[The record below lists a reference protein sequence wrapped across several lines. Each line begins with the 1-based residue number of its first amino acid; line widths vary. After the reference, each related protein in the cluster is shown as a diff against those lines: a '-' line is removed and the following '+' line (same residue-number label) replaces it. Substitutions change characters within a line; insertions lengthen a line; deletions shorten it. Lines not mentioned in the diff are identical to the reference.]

1 MLLANPELGSK
12 RVCQSCENRFYDLRR
27 SPIVCPSCGATFDP
41 EAVLR
46 SRRTRPSAAAATV
59 VPKVDIIEAKVV
71 NEEDIGDVEINDNAI
86 AVDDTDEEEE
96 VIEDTSDLGSEDDFN
111 VSDVT
116 KSVDDEET

>member
-59 VPKVDIIEAKVV
+59 VPKVDVIEAEVV
-71 NEEDIGDVEINDNAI
+71 NEEDIGGVEVDDNAI
-86 AVDDTDEEEE
+86 AVDDTDEEE
-96 VIEDTSDLGSEDDFN
+96 VIEDTSDLGDEDDFN

-116 KSVDDEET
+116 KSVDGEET

>member
-46 SRRTRPSAAAATV
+46 SRRTRTSAAATTV
-59 VPKVDIIEAKVV
+59 VPKVEIIEAEVV
-71 NEEDIGDVEINDNAI
+71 NGEDIGDVEADDNAI
-86 AVDDTDEEEE
+86 AADDTDEEE
-96 VIEDTSDLGSEDDFN
+96 VIEDTSDLGGEDNFN

-116 KSVDDEET
+116 KSIDGEET

>member
-59 VPKVDIIEAKVV
+59 VPKVDVIEAEVV
-71 NEEDIGDVEINDNAI
+71 NEEDIGGVEVDDNAI
-86 AVDDTDEEEE
+86 AVDDTDEEE
-96 VIEDTSDLGSEDDFN
+96 VIEDTSDLGGEDDFN

-116 KSVDDEET
+116 KSVDGEET

>member
-46 SRRTRPSAAAATV
+46 SRRTRSSAAATTV
-59 VPKVDIIEAKVV
+59 VPKVTIIEAEVV
-71 NEEDIGDVEINDNAI
+71 NEEDIGDVEVDDNAI
-86 AVDDTDEEEE
+86 AGDDTDEEK
-96 VIEDTSDLGSEDDFN
+96 VIEDTSDLGGEDDFN

-116 KSVDDEET
+116 KSVDGEEI

>member
-1 MLLANPELGSK
+1 MANPELGSK

-46 SRRTRPSAAAATV
+46 SRRTRTSAAATTV
-59 VPKVDIIEAKVV
+59 VPKVEIIEAEVV
-71 NEEDIGDVEINDNAI
+71 NGEDIGDVEADDNAI
-86 AVDDTDEEEE
+86 AADDTDEEE
-96 VIEDTSDLGSEDDFN
+96 VIEDTSDLGGEDNFN

-116 KSVDDEET
+116 KSIDGEET

>member
-59 VPKVDIIEAKVV
+59 VPKVDVIEAEVV
-71 NEEDIGDVEINDNAI
+71 NEEDIGGVEVDDNAI
-86 AVDDTDEEEE
+86 AVDDTDEEE
-96 VIEDTSDLGSEDDFN
+96 VIEDTSDLGGEDGFN

-116 KSVDDEET
+116 KSVDGEET

>member
-1 MLLANPELGSK
+1 MLLANPKLGSK

-46 SRRTRPSAAAATV
+46 SRRVRPSAAATTV
-59 VPKVDIIEAKVV
+59 VPKVDVIEAEVV
-71 NEEDIGDVEINDNAI
+71 NEEDTGGVEVDDNAI
-86 AVDDTDEEEE
+86 PVDDTDEEE
-96 VIEDTSDLGSEDDFN
+96 VIGDTSDLGGEDDFN